1 MENPDSRPSGSPPR
15 HSRLPPDGF
24 VDAGEGFGEEG
35 MGKGPEEGGGWEVE
49 EDLDLPPELVGE
61 SRGVPARIPWEF
73 RKRGDVLWD
82 RPAAIAAGIPGFS
95 RSAPSGCPR
104 RPRGSSRGRILRAP
118 HQGHQPSPGKSWI
131 SLEKTGISSF
141 SLSFVGV
148 FFLGICEPNLGISLR
163 GFQAWILFPSL
174 LFQVWCN
181 NSQLPVDHIL
191 AGSFETAMRV
201 SFPWNF
207 YGKTPPFPLI
217 FSPPTQ
223 TFASSPFRNILSPF
237 FYGYDP
243 KRGLGAA

>member
-1 MENPDSRPSGSPPR
+1 M
-15 HSRLPPDGF
+15 
-24 VDAGEGFGEEG
+24 
-35 MGKGPEEGGGWEVE
+35 
-49 EDLDLPPELVGE
+49 
-61 SRGVPARIPWEF
+61 
-73 RKRGDVLWD
+73 LWD
-82 RPAAIAAGIPGFS
+82 RPAATAAGIPGFS

-131 SLEKTGISSF
+131 SLEKMGISSF
-141 SLSFVGV
+141 SLSWV
-148 FFLGICEPNLGISLR
+148 FFLGICEPRLGISLW

-243 KRGLGAA
+243 KRGLGTA